1 MTLSVFLGVCIAIVC
16 FTLAFCIVERTKL
29 FPDIKDHDIINRKLR
44 DKSNLGT
51 IFRGIFYLL
60 FAFLAICALWTAKS
74 YIYPKLEEG
83 KTSKDGMFTNV
94 RYHALAHDG
103 YLLGKQFYMAHGM
116 TSSSYGFPNESLWD
130 NKDGIVK
137 LLRTDSTLAIEQYT
151 EPIYV
156 RKTKEKI
163 FSKKNTYELQNL
175 IIQEDISNGFRL
187 SQNGHLRYELEIEH
201 YKPSLLQKLTAKDE
215 RLKKEQIFYISKLYN
230 EDSCIRDTSSFN
242 RIIRQG
248 YPLLEIIAHS
258 PRIDITEEMEKWFA
272 DCYIVRQSIPLN
284 GNVFSYDKKD
294 PAPLRLMPGLSFYM
308 QDGIEINE
316 KSYPFDTTFVV
327 RFADYAYGD
336 KMTFFAG
343 IGSHK
348 SEEYRLTYPDE
359 DHMQIEFLQRDMRQ
373 LREMNGRVFITS
385 SIDEVSE
392 NGQEGGYLYNKFSN
406 EKNFNHINA
415 TIRYKVGSARDS
427 LCFAVL
433 DLNNQLTGERH
444 VYNSDERFLL
454 HSSNKADN
462 SISWIF
468 EVVNLRETNEL
479 QMRHI
484 IWFILLML
492 IAVTLRIV
500 SDTIFDLHSL
510 SLFEY
515 GLYVVLFGLS
525 IVRLILAWR
534 ASTFAPIEG
543 ISLPAYI
550 KMRTSI
556 YDGMFTLVWLLP
568 IFVSAYSCLDALIQK
583 KGWNKQIEDTIHL
596 KWFHLCQVLLKWIK
610 SKKWCIGAENANE
623 FSIITLIYIL
633 SLILLFLLSHSHI
646 SQLERLCNIVFPIL
660 LYFLTDLW
668 MEIRAEKQFGKNH
681 SVTARRIVHAIIAFG
696 YLGVADAGFTVVFI
710 TCLLLHEGVL
720 KGLFNKR
727 INLRGWNRWK
737 RYLVSTLCIATIYL
751 FLRFEGDIMISLFKH
766 TGWWACAFGLVLTI
780 VFTMLYVKKRYKVL
794 AGIAILF
801 CLVAGLGVLDA
812 TTQAYH
818 PLTNIVNKKAHMR
831 YRAEIQQLGKGEKID
846 DIIEKSHF
854 DSGDIVYIM
863 RSAHNQWF
871 INQYIRA
878 GQDMINESCSF
889 RLQPHSNQGCTYTTQ
904 TTDLVVTRYIL
915 AEHGEIVAR
924 RILELWAILIL
935 LFIIEVMMSSG
946 INITCIG
953 GGVLV
958 YSVSLLVYLSATNRI
973 VFIGQ
978 DFPMISLQSRVAVL
992 FPYLLF
998 CIPLFR
1004 SVYVRQHRL
1013 NDTDDKETDVKGLV
1027 FGGMLALVTIL
1038 GIKGIEQKGKEQEAS
1053 QFNVS
1058 SLISNVSDK
1067 VSLINNQFVKY
1078 QWENIKKL
1086 KRKRI
1091 IDVWNAFL
1099 KDEYYSKIYYKLL
1112 NSEAEENRFFSSA
1125 LQYFD
1130 NKQVKKTDVNKLLHL
1145 RRRGGICY
1153 LSVNKQHYFIPAIMK
1168 EEMNWQGNLYS
1179 AYIDHN
1185 FALFGLNSSSKI
1197 NLDSN
1202 RDYEKNILHRSVKEQ
1217 IPNLPLA
1224 RFDSEWTPTD
1234 KPLLLLQSTQG
1245 NDQSEYFCI
1254 EADTIEIKSSGKSNQ
1269 ISTAIEPGDVFSLYY
1284 AAQSGNTQ
1292 PRTIYSAKL
1301 HENGQKFIA
1310 RNIWLNGHRKLF
1322 YPLGKQSMWTYHY
1335 ANLVCS
1341 AMSEKS
1347 HESDYAHCRD
1357 TSLSLSIDYDLCKA
1371 LYETIEKE
1379 AYDSKRNHVISDKVR
1394 MQLESFCDAEPEIQ
1408 TDSLHR
1414 DMYYDKVRNKI
1425 VVKDQSRKTAELRQ
1439 IIRQVNKHLKELS
1452 YSEKPLS
1459 DAIDRVLQRP
1469 YDFTAVAID
1478 GDGHIRALFDYT
1490 QRRRID
1496 PNNIDNLSK
1505 LISELY
1511 IDGSSEDE
1519 RDLFGSK
1526 ALQHIPMGPGSSFKP
1541 IAYTAITSQEHLD
1554 WKTINID
1561 TRGVEAAKTQ
1571 KESNSTSNVER
1582 FRYYGGMD
1590 IEKKL
1595 NEPPLNIGLDGGYQW
1610 NNYLYKSDN
1619 LYHSVVIMLGL
1630 QPKGHVTDVMR
1641 SPTGLQP
1648 AEAFPIFTYKGA
1660 QRSFNPDVWYHNEEG
1675 LIRSNSILTWGL
1687 YHNFRIDEG
1696 VNRVAA
1702 HVYQN
1707 YFGNDSIT
1715 NYVYNYP
1722 SSARG
1727 WSFAEVG
1734 TLSTADRMHKPIMQN
1749 GFNRMLLGAYPL
1761 QQTPLQMA
1769 INAVRLIS
1777 LNKAEQITT
1786 LVDGYFEKEYEF
1798 FELGKGWNENSF
1810 LQHMKDVVW
1819 SQMRHVTKPGGTA
1832 CPSWDQRFN
1841 TYTNQL
1847 ESGKYGKPYYLYCK
1861 TGTLN
1866 DERDNAD
1873 VDRIKHLMVIIT
1885 DRKLEQITSVEQ
1897 LKDVRYYVLYL
1908 SYMGINK
1915 TGFTPYYFQ
1924 PYIENVLNS
1933 ATFKAYM
1940 NLRKN

>member
-1 MTLSVFLGVCIAIVC
+1 MTLSVFLGVCIAVVS

-44 DKSNLGT
+44 DKSNLG
-51 IFRGIFYLL
+51 IIYRGIFYFA

-74 YIYPKLEEG
+74 YIYPKLENG
-83 KTSKDGMFTNV
+83 VTSKHGMFTNV

-103 YLLGKQFYMAHGM
+103 YLLGKQFYMAHGV
-116 TSSSYGFPNESLWD
+116 TSSSPGFSNESLWD

-137 LLRTDSTLAIEQYT
+137 LLRIDSTMVIEQYT

-156 RKTKEKI
+156 RKTTEKL
-163 FSKKNTYELQNL
+163 FSKKNAYDLQNL
-175 IIQEDISNGFRL
+175 VIQEGISNGFRL

-201 YKPSLLQKLTAKDE
+201 HKPSILQKLTAKDE
-215 RLKKEQIFYISKLYN
+215 RLKEEQIFYISKLYLS

-242 RIIRQG
+242 SIIRQG

-258 PRIDITEEMEKWFA
+258 PRIDITEEIENWFA

-284 GNVFSYDKKD
+284 GNVFSYDKKK

-308 QDGIEINE
+308 QEGIEINE

-348 SEEYRLTYPDE
+348 SEECRLTYPDE
-359 DHMQIEFLQRDMRQ
+359 DHMQIEFLQKDLRQ

-444 VYNSDERFLL
+444 IYNSDERFLL

-479 QMRHI
+479 QIRHI

-492 IAVTLRIV
+492 LAVTIRIV
-500 SDTIFDLHSL
+500 SDTIFDLRSL

-568 IFVSAYSCLDALIQK
+568 IFVSIYACLDALFQK
-583 KGWNKQIEDTIHL
+583 KGWDKKIEDTIHL
-596 KWFHLCQVLLKWIK
+596 KWIRSCQVLLKWVK
-610 SKKWCIGAENANE
+610 SKKWCIGAESANE

-668 MEIRAEKQFGKNH
+668 MEIRAEKQSGKNH

-696 YLGVADAGFTVVFI
+696 YLGIADAGFTVVFI

-720 KGLFNKR
+720 KGLFNKK

-737 RYLVSTLCIATIYL
+737 RYLISALCVAAIYL
-751 FLRFEGDIMISLFKH
+751 FLRYEGDIMISLFKH
-766 TGWWACAFGLVLTI
+766 TGLWACAFGLILTI
-780 VFTMLYVKKRYKVL
+780 VFGLLYLKKRYKVL

-801 CLVAGLGVLDA
+801 CLVAGLGLLDA
-812 TTQAYH
+812 TAQKKKSDYH
-818 PLTNIVNKKAHMR
+818 PLTDIVNKKAHMR

-846 DIIEKSHF
+846 DIIETSHF
-854 DSGDIVYIM
+854 DSKDIVYIM

-878 GQDMINESCSF
+878 GQDMINDGCSF

-935 LFIIEVMMSSG
+935 LFIMEVMMSNG

-953 GGVLV
+953 GGLLI

-1004 SVYVRQHRL
+1004 SVYVRQRRL

-1038 GIKGIEQKGKEQEAS
+1038 GVKGIEQKGKEQEAS

-1058 SLISNVSDK
+1058 TLISKVSDK
-1067 VSLINNQFVKY
+1067 VDLINERFETFQQEHRRMVK
-1078 QWENIKKL
+1078 KM
-1086 KRKRI
+1086 RI
-1091 IDVWNAFL
+1091 LDVWTAFINDAQYSDVYNFL
-1099 KDEYYSKIYYKLL
+1099 K
-1112 NSEAEENRFFSSA
+1112 EAEEDENRFFSSA
-1125 LQYFD
+1125 LKFFE
-1130 NKQVKKTDVNKLLHL
+1130 KQVDKTDVNQLLHL

-1153 LSVNKQHYFIPAIMK
+1153 LAVNKQHYFIPAIME
-1168 EEMNWQGNLYS
+1168 EEMRWNGNLYA
-1179 AYIDHN
+1179 AYIN
-1185 FALFGLNSSSKI
+1185 PNYALYGLNNSNKI
-1197 NLDSN
+1197 KLNSHQE
-1202 RDYEKNILHRSVKEQ
+1202 YETNILNKTIREQ
-1217 IPNLPLA
+1217 IPNLPLS
-1224 RFDSEWTPTD
+1224 RFDSEWTPGD

-1245 NDQSEYFCI
+1245 LGQSEYFCI
-1254 EADTIEIKSSGKSNQ
+1254 EADTLEFRSLGGKNQ
-1269 ISTAIEPGDVFSLYY
+1269 ISTALEPGDVFSLNY
-1284 AAQSGNTQ
+1284 AALAGNRK
-1292 PRTIYSAKL
+1292 PKTIYSAKL
-1301 HENGQKFIA
+1301 REDGQKFIA
-1310 RNIWLNGHRKLF
+1310 RNIWLNGHRRLF

-1335 ANLVCS
+1335 ANLVSS
-1341 AMSEKS
+1341 ALGSKS
-1347 HESDYAHCRD
+1347 LTDSNQSYRD
-1357 TSLSLSIDYDLCKA
+1357 SSLCLSIDYDLCKA
-1371 LYETIEKE
+1371 LYNTMDQE
-1379 AYDSKRNHVISDKVR
+1379 AYDSKRNRTISSKVR
-1394 MQLESFCDAEPEIQ
+1394 KSLEEFRDASYATQ
-1408 TDSLHR
+1408 TDAR
-1414 DMYYDKVRNKI
+1414 QAMYYDQRRNEII
-1425 VVKDQSRKTAELRQ
+1425 VQDLSPKTTELRQ
-1439 IIRQVNKHLKELS
+1439 VVKKINRNLKIFS
-1452 YSEKPLS
+1452 YVENPLS
-1459 DAIDRVLQRP
+1459 NAIDRVLQRP

-1478 GDGHIRALFDYT
+1478 GEGHIRALFDYT
-1490 QRRRID
+1490 QRRRVD
-1496 PNNIDNLSK
+1496 PNNIANLSK

-1511 IDGSSEDE
+1511 MDGSASDE

-1541 IAYTAITSQEHLD
+1541 IAYAAITSQEHLD
-1554 WKTINID
+1554 WKSINVKLD
-1561 TRGVEAAKTQ
+1561 GLEAAKSQ
-1571 KESNSTSNVER
+1571 NKNKSASNVAQ
-1582 FRYYGGMD
+1582 FKFYGGID
-1590 IEKKL
+1590 VEKECH
-1595 NEPPLNIGLDGGYQW
+1595 EPPLSIDPDGGYYW

-1619 LYHSVVIMLGL
+1619 LYHSVIN
-1630 QPKGHVTDVMR
+1630 VMR
-1641 SPTGLQP
+1641 SPTGLSP
-1648 AEAFPIFTYKGA
+1648 EIAFPIFTYKGGLK
-1660 QRSFNPDVWYHNEEG
+1660 SFDSDVWFRNDEG
-1675 LIRSNSILTWGL
+1675 LIQTNSILTMGL
-1687 YHNFRIDEG
+1687 YDNFRINEG
-1696 VNRVAA
+1696 ANRVATR
-1702 HVYQN
+1702 VYHN
-1707 YFGNDSIT
+1707 YFGTDSIMS
-1715 NYVYNYP
+1715 YIFNYP

-1734 TLSTADRMHKPIMQN
+1734 SQNTADRRHKPIMQN

-1761 QQTPLQMA
+1761 QLTPLQMA
-1769 INAVRLIS
+1769 TNAMRLVS
-1777 LNKAEQITT
+1777 LNRAENITT
-1786 LVDGYFEKEYEF
+1786 LMDGHNEMEYDFFSLGEGWEEQSYLQFMKEVVWPQMRQVTKIGTARA
-1798 FELGKGWNENSF
+1798 LNSF
-1810 LQHMKDVVW
+1810 
-1819 SQMRHVTKPGGTA
+1819 TKKVEA
-1832 CPSWDQRFN
+1832 
-1841 TYTNQL
+1841 
-1847 ESGKYGKPYYLYCK
+1847 GKYGKPYYLYCK
-1861 TGTLN
+1861 TGTLA
-1866 DERDNAD
+1866 DERSNAKEN
-1873 VDRIKHLMVIIT
+1873 RIKHLMVIIT
-1885 DRKLEQITSVEQ
+1885 DRQLENIASLEQ
-1897 LKDVRYYVLYL
+1897 LKQVHYYVVYL
-1908 SYMGINK
+1908 SYLGVRGSEFS
-1915 TGFTPYYFQ
+1915 TAFFQ
-1924 PYIENVLNS
+1924 PYIENVMAS
-1933 ATFKAYM
+1933 ATFDAYM
-1940 NLRKN
+1940 NPKQ